1 MKNCDRKPE
10 HIFLHIIQMNLNTLR
25 NLTKFSIAKSTVG
38 SSYKESK
45 FKPCLTKQLLNM
57 FNPEW
62 GFSLMESEDFRC
74 MTVYMLNWVSK
85 DVKIL
90 R

>member
-45 FKPCLTKQLLNM
+45 FKPCLTKQLLNKFKLWYVNGTWGD
-57 FNPEW
+57 FNWEC
-62 GFSLMESEDFRC
+62 FLLLSDFIN
-74 MTVYMLNWVSK
+74 ML
-85 DVKIL
+85 
-90 R
+90 

>member
-85 DVKIL
+85 DVK
-90 R
+90 

>member
-25 NLTKFSIAKSTVG
+25 NLTKFSIAKSTVA

-74 MTVYMLNWVSK
+74 MTIYMLNWVSK
-85 DVKIL
+85 DVK
-90 R
+90 

>member
-10 HIFLHIIQMNLNTLR
+10 HIFWHIIQMNLNTLR

-85 DVKIL
+85 DVK
-90 R
+90 

>member
-25 NLTKFSIAKSTVG
+25 NCTKFSIAKSTVG
-38 SSYKESK
+38 SSYKENK

-85 DVKIL
+85 DVK
-90 R
+90 

>member
-45 FKPCLTKQLLNM
+45 FKPCLIKQLLNM

-85 DVKIL
+85 DVK
-90 R
+90 

>member
-74 MTVYMLNWVSK
+74 MTVYTLNWVSK
-85 DVKIL
+85 DVK
-90 R
+90 

>member
-1 MKNCDRKPE
+1 MKNCDRKPK

-85 DVKIL
+85 DVK
-90 R
+90 

>member
-1 MKNCDRKPE
+1 MKNCNRKPE

-74 MTVYMLNWVSK
+74 MTIYMLNWVSK
-85 DVKIL
+85 DVK
-90 R
+90 

>member
-25 NLTKFSIAKSTVG
+25 NCTKFSIAKSTVG
-38 SSYKESK
+38 SSYKENK

-74 MTVYMLNWVSK
+74 MTVYMFNWVSK
-85 DVKIL
+85 DVK
-90 R
+90 

>member
-25 NLTKFSIAKSTVG
+25 NCTKFSIAKSTVG
-38 SSYKESK
+38 ISYKENK
-45 FKPCLTKQLLNM
+45 FKPCLTKQLLNL

-62 GFSLMESEDFRC
+62 GFSLMESEDFRY

-85 DVKIL
+85 DVK
-90 R
+90 

>member
-25 NLTKFSIAKSTVG
+25 NCTKFSIAKSTVG

-62 GFSLMESEDFRC
+62 G
-74 MTVYMLNWVSK
+74 
-85 DVKIL
+85 
-90 R
+90 

>member
-45 FKPCLTKQLLNM
+45 FKPCLTEQLLNM

-85 DVKIL
+85 DVK
-90 R
+90 

>member
-1 MKNCDRKPE
+1 MKNCNRKPE
-10 HIFLHIIQMNLNTLR
+10 HIFLRIIQMNLNTLR

-85 DVKIL
+85 DVK
-90 R
+90 

>member
-74 MTVYMLNWVSK
+74 MTIYMLNWVSK
-85 DVKIL
+85 DVK
-90 R
+90 

>member
-1 MKNCDRKPE
+1 MVKNCDRKPE

-85 DVKIL
+85 DVK
-90 R
+90 

>member
-1 MKNCDRKPE
+1 MKNCNRKPE

-85 DVKIL
+85 DVK
-90 R
+90 